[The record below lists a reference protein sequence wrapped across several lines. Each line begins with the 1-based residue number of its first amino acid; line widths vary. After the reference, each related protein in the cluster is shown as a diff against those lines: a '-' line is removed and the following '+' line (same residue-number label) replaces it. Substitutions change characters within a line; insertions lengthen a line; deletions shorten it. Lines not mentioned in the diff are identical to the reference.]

1 MSCVTHSNKW
11 IRQLLFLGSNE
22 LRSRTLCFAWIL
34 WDLGLSTH
42 TTKCHSILRSG
53 IFSQIL
59 ALVCCW
65 PHTQWRQ
72 TDSQLVRCE
81 GREWGVVEGCRVSE
95 RHLRELDSGY
105 SSDTEEGILNFNRL
119 THNAYLIE
127 FKAKCFDLWLYWLFL
142 TISLLPAPPRPAS
155 HVWCEGGPPCN
166 TLTTLPASIIHSTQR
181 HLNSYISINIFR
193 CSFCFLTLKQFLLNK
208 KLKKN

>member
-1 MSCVTHSNKW
+1 MCHKQTNKW

-81 GREWGVVEGCRVSE
+81 GREWEWGQE
-95 RHLRELDSGY
+95 
-105 SSDTEEGILNFNRL
+105 
-119 THNAYLIE
+119 
-127 FKAKCFDLWLYWLFL
+127 KCEWGDQG
-142 TISLLPAPPRPAS
+142 TI
-155 HVWCEGGPPCN
+155 
-166 TLTTLPASIIHSTQR
+166 ASIARDVAGARAGPSQGMVRVTGARAGEAEARRRGGDCQLLSRTHQHGRPPPTLETVSASQQWSHSE
-181 HLNSYISINIFR
+181 N
-193 CSFCFLTLKQFLLNK
+193 
-208 KLKKN
+208 